1 MANDEL
7 KKIKELLEIVGNKV
21 GRLETHVT
29 AHSSAMYL
37 MKDQQSVMNEKLDS
51 ITDGVKVL
59 KADVDVL
66 KGDVKEVK
74 KDVKELREDVD
85 GARGDIETI
94 RMDVTW
100 IKEKEGM
107 GHSRNKREIDEIK
120 THLGMPLMSDVPEI

>member
-1 MANDEL
+1 MADDSL

-37 MKDQQSVMNEKLDS
+37 MKDQQSVMNEKLDNIVS
-51 ITDGVKVL
+51 E
-59 KADVDVL
+59 
-66 KGDVKEVK
+66 VKEMS
-74 KDVKELREDVD
+74 ENVD
-85 GARGDIETI
+85 AARGDIETI

-120 THLGMPLMSDVPEI
+120 THLGLPLMQDTP